1 MNRSGVVVL
10 SLDSSVTAFV
20 DDILAEMETVD
31 RRSVAVDD
39 ARTCLAIV
47 GGARRRRLLVIDGE
61 PFGLTASALIDAVR
75 TIDPRLPIVLVR
87 HGWDRSPVYQNGVN
101 VRPGPFVTQAMH
113 ALLIELLEASRP

>member
-20 DDILAEMETVD
+20 DDILAEMEAVD

-47 GGARRRRLLVIDGE
+47 GGARRRRLLVINGE
-61 PFGLTASALIDAVR
+61 PLGLTASALIDAVR
-75 TIDPRLPIVLVR
+75 TIDPGLPIVLVR
-87 HGWDRSPVYQNGVN
+87 RDWNRSPVHQNGVY
-101 VRPGPFVTQAMH
+101 VRPGPFVTRGMH